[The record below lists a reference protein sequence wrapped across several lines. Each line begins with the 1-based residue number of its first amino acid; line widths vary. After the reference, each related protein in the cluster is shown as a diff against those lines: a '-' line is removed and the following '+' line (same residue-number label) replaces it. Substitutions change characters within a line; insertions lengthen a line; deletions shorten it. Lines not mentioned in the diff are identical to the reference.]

1 MPSHKKKLAAAEI
14 MEHYAD
20 HDAHGY
26 TQGWGRWGNGGTC
39 KVYTS
44 DGPKYVPDGDGDCS
58 SGVNRAYNSAGI
70 DTGGATWTGN
80 MLDCMLA
87 SGNFRA
93 HRMSDGYSCDDGYI
107 AQRGDCYL
115 AHHDGFQH
123 TAMCIS
129 PNPDMLAEFYIAE
142 TGDIYGELG
151 DQTGWE
157 CRRAPFYGGWDYV
170 LECIDEGD
178 DDNMRPNDVWEYNYN
193 NSAPGGNC
201 YNALMETTYAVAVP
215 HDSVTSDG
223 TNGSMKDRV
232 DWIDM
237 RVREMYP
244 VIMAIADKLGVG
256 LDKPKED

>member
-20 HDAHGY
+20 HDDHGY

-44 DGPKYVPDGDGDCS
+44 DGPKEVADGDRDCS
-58 SGVNRAYNSAGI
+58 SGVTSAYEAAGI
-70 DTGGATWTGN
+70 NVNGATWTGN

-93 HRMSDGYSCDDGYI
+93 HPTSNGYSCDDGYI

-129 PNPDMLAEFYIAE
+129 PDPDMLAEFYIAE
-142 TGDIYGELG
+142 TGGIYGELG

-157 CRRAPFYGGWDYV
+157 CRRAPYYGGWDYV

-178 DDNMRPNDVWEYNYN
+178 EDMQPANVWQYNWEDT
-193 NSAPGGNC
+193 AVGGNM
-201 YNALMETTYAVAVP
+201 YNAVNGTADAICNP
-215 HDSVTSDG
+215 HDSVAGDG
-223 TNGSMKDRV
+223 SNGSMKNRI

-244 VIMAIADKLGVG
+244 VVMAIAEKLGVI
-256 LDKPKED
+256 DSPENQED